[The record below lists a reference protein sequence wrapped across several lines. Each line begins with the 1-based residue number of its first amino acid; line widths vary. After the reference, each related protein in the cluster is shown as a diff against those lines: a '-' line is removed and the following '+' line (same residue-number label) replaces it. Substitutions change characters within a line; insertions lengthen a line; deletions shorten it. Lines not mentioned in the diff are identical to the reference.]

1 MNDCIGCF
9 YVHLHLIR
17 RKRRSDVHHD
27 HSKRHGEKGHLHV
40 LGFGATRLPLSFDTL
55 CIKHSLFYDTLN
67 EWSLHRR
74 LVEAIASLR
83 RKKMSAVHVTNSK
96 NDVAVAK
103 MGLAGGQETKN
114 WGTLSNNSIEF
125 YSVTV

>member
-1 MNDCIGCF
+1 VNDCIGCF

-17 RKRRSDVHHD
+17 R
-27 HSKRHGEKGHLHV
+27 
-40 LGFGATRLPLSFDTL
+40 TRLPLSFDTL

-83 RKKMSAVHVTNSK
+83 RKKMSTVHVTNSK

-114 WGTLSNNSIEF
+114 WGTLSNNSIEY
-125 YSVTV
+125 YSIMV